1 MNLCF
6 FGLSLTSSWGNGHA
20 TTYRG
25 LLAALRRLGHEI
37 DFFERDVE
45 WYAARRDLPQPP
57 QARLHLY
64 RDWSEVEERALAT
77 AQASDAV
84 VVGSYFPD
92 AVALL
97 DELLPH
103 HSPPVCFYDIDTPIT
118 LDDLRRQRCRYLR
131 AEHLPEF
138 DLYLSFTGGPVLE
151 ELRSTWKA
159 RRVRT
164 LYCACDELSYLRPAR
179 RPAWAQAPAKLSFMG
194 TYAPDRQAKLQTL
207 FLEPAR
213 MLPQHSFAMAGSMY
227 PAPCHWPV
235 NVRYQ
240 SHVAPESHAVF
251 YAGSEYT
258 LNLTRQAMVEAG
270 YSPSIRLFEA
280 ASCGTAIISDPWPGL
295 DEFFEP
301 GAEILVANDSHA
313 VVDILSHTTA
323 GDAARIGKAARQR
336 VLDGHTSGHRAVS
349 LLGYFDE
356 IA

>member
-1 MNLCF
+1 MKFCF

-25 LLAALRRLGHEI
+25 LLAALRRLGHQI

-64 RDWSEVEERALAT
+64 REWSDIAATALAMGQG
-77 AQASDAV
+77 ADAV

-92 AVALL
+92 SVALL
-97 DELLPH
+97 DKLLVQRAA
-103 HSPPVCFYDIDTPIT
+103 PVCFYDIDTPIT

-131 AEHLPEF
+131 AEHIPEF

-151 ELRSTWKA
+151 ELQSRWKA

-164 LYCACDELSYLRPAR
+164 LYCACDELSYLRTSKRASSVPAV
-179 RPAWAQAPAKLSFMG
+179 AKLSFMG

-213 MLPQHSFAMAGSMY
+213 LLPQHHFAMAGSMY
-227 PAPCHWPV
+227 PAPCNWPE

-240 SHVAPESHAVF
+240 SHLAPGSHAAF
-251 YAGSEYT
+251 YSASEFT

-280 ASCGTAIISDPWPGL
+280 ASCGTAVISDPWPGL

-301 GAEILVANDSHA
+301 GAEILVANDSDA
-313 VVDILSHTTA
+313 VVDILSHATPA
-323 GDAARIGKAARQR
+323 DAERIGNAARER
-336 VLDGHTSGHRAVS
+336 VLSAHTSRHRAVS
-349 LLGYFDE
+349 LLSYFDE
-356 IA
+356 IT